1 MYLCVCM
8 CVFFFLLLLFL
19 LLFICFVFELH
30 LHFFFFSS
38 LFKLVKNAVA
48 QTTLPTGC
56 VEKQRESTINDHP
69 KHTGRTIPYSRF
81 TERF

>member
-1 MYLCVCM
+1 MCVYV
-8 CVFFFLLLLFL
+8 CVFFFVVVVPAFIHLLCFRATLTFL
-19 LLFICFVFELH
+19 
-30 LHFFFFSS
+30 FFSS